1 VSVLAERLTGDGEDF
16 FFRQQEQRG
25 NYFWVFALPAHAV
38 DGGKDFIAPFDG
50 EFSGQRAKPVSQFRL
65 VRDGLDQYRQG
76 VEGGAGVCCHVS
88 NARRRF
94 KVVPKAVCCQRLWR
108 EFFRDEFS

>member
-1 VSVLAERLTGDGEDF
+1 
-16 FFRQQEQRG
+16 
-25 NYFWVFALPAHAV
+25 
-38 DGGKDFIAPFDG
+38 
-50 EFSGQRAKPVSQFRL
+50 

-76 VEGGAGVCCHVS
+76 VESGAGVCCHVS

-94 KVVPKAVCCQRLWR
+94 KVVPKAACCQRLWR